1 MSSGVVNPSYY
12 ADFSGLE
19 ALKKSAKA
27 EDPKAIRAAARQF
40 ESLLTGMMLKTMRA
54 TKFSESPGDS
64 QETQFYQD
72 MFDQQL
78 AVQLSA
84 GKGMGLADM
93 LVQQLTRSGLVKPAP
108 PAGGGGAAAPPTQ
121 AIPATPGNSPA
132 GDAAHAVPETERTRF
147 INRVAPLA
155 ERAASQLGVSA
166 DALIAQAAL
175 ETGWGRH
182 LPSGAAGG
190 PGFNLF
196 GVKAGGSWAGPSASA
211 QTVEYQAGAPA
222 SLAQPFRSYSSLQ
235 QGVDDYVKLLR
246 SSDRYRQALGTGS
259 DVTAFAAGLQRGGYA
274 TDPAY
279 VQKLAS
285 VATQVRSLR
294 DGAADASLK
303 LVAGQPTTSGGEPA

>member
-27 EDPKAIRAAARQF
+27 DDPQAVRQAARQF
-40 ESLLTGMMLKTMRA
+40 ESLLTNMMLKAMRE
-54 TKFSESPGDS
+54 TKLGDGLGDS

-84 GKGMGLADM
+84 GKGIGLADM
-93 LVQQLTRSGLVKPAP
+93 LVQQLTRSGLLKPAP
-108 PAGGGGAAAPPTQ
+108 PATGGDGAAPQAPAAVP
-121 AIPATPGNSPA
+121 PSPGPA
-132 GDAAHAVPETERTRF
+132 GNPGTAVPDAERISF
-147 INRVAPLA
+147 INRVTPFA
-155 ERAASQLGVSA
+155 EQAARQLGVSS

-182 LPSGAAGG
+182 LPGSATGG

-196 GVKAGGSWAGPSASA
+196 GVKAGSGWAGPSVGA
-211 QTVEYQAGAPA
+211 QTVEYHEDAPI
-222 SLAQPFRSYSSLQ
+222 SLSQPFRSYGSLQ
-235 QGVDDYVKLLR
+235 QGVDDYVNLLR
-246 SSDRYRQALGTGS
+246 TSSRYRQALGTGN

-285 VATQVRSLR
+285 VAAQVRELR
-294 DGAADASLK
+294 AGATNAPLK
-303 LVAGQPTTSGGEPA
+303 LTAGQPTTSGGEPA

>member
-1 MSSGVVNPSYY
+1 M
-12 ADFSGLE
+12 L
-19 ALKKSAKA
+19 LKAMRETKLS
-27 EDPKAIRAAARQF
+27 D
-40 ESLLTGMMLKTMRA
+40 GM
-54 TKFSESPGDS
+54 GDS

-84 GKGMGLADM
+84 GKGIGLADM
-93 LVQQLTRSGLVKPAP
+93 LVQQLTRGGLAKPAAP
-108 PAGGGGAAAPPTQ
+108 APGAGGSLPLSPPAAAPLPGPDPGPVKDSASTV
-121 AIPATPGNSPA
+121 PAA
-132 GDAAHAVPETERTRF
+132 ERTTF

-182 LPSGAAGG
+182 LPGGAAGG
-190 PGFNLF
+190 AGGADGAGGAGFNLF
-196 GVKAGGSWAGPSASA
+196 GIKAGGAWAGQAASA
-211 QTVEYQAGAPA
+211 QTIEYRGGAPA
-222 SLAQPFRSYSSLQ
+222 SLPQSFRSYGSLQ
-235 QGVDDYVKLLR
+235 QGVDDYVNLL
-246 SSDRYRQALGTGS
+246 SGAARYRQALGTGS

-279 VQKLAS
+279 AQKLAGL
-285 VATQVRSLR
+285 AQQVRSLR
-294 DGAADASLK
+294 AAAPVEPVEPLK